1 MNSRAIFE
9 KRIRQAVK
17 ASTIDVRETAQ
28 EQHRFTSRT
37 GNLEKAIDYQIS
49 NSGMQGVVFLDS
61 DVAKYGPFVHEGTPA
76 HVINPRFKK
85 VLRFIPRGGNGFVF
99 ARRVFHPGTAPDPF
113 LYDAIDRKRGDV
125 YATFAKATNMALDDI
140 SGSDWLGKAD
150 HEIRIRL

>member
-49 NSGMQGVVFLDS
+49 NSGMQGVVFLDN
-61 DVAKYGPFVHEGTPA
+61 DVAKYGPFVHE
-76 HVINPRFKK
+76 
-85 VLRFIPRGGNGFVF
+85 VLRFVPRGGNGFVF
-99 ARRVFHPGTAPDPF
+99 ARRVFHPGTKSDPF
-113 LYDAIDRKRGDV
+113 LYDAINRKRGDV
-125 YATFAKATNMALDDI
+125 YATFAKATNMALEDI
-140 SGSDWLGKAD
+140 SNSDWLGKAE
-150 HEIRIRL
+150 HEIRIQL

>member
-49 NSGMQGVVFLDS
+49 NSGMQGVVFLDI

-85 VLRFIPRGGNGFVF
+85 VLRFVPRGGNGFVF
-99 ARRVFHPGTAPDPF
+99 TRRVFHPGTAPDPF
-113 LYDAIDRKRGDV
+113 LYNALENNIPNIINIFSQYTGH
-125 YATFAKATNMALDDI
+125 ALDDVARGLVKDEYSI
-140 SGSDWLGKAD
+140 TFNM
-150 HEIRIRL
+150 

>member
-49 NSGMQGVVFLDS
+49 NSGMQGVIFLDI

-85 VLRFIPRGGNGFVF
+85 VLRFVPRGGNGFVF
-99 ARRVFHPGTAPDPF
+99 ARRVFHPGTKSDPF
-113 LYDAIDRKRGDV
+113 LYEALERKRGDV
-125 YATFAKATNMALDDI
+125 FSIFAKATNTALKDI
-140 SGSDWLGKAD
+140 TGSQWLGD
-150 HEIRIRL
+150 TVREIKLEL

>member
-17 ASTIDVRETAQ
+17 VSTIDVRETAQ

-49 NSGMQGVVFLDS
+49 NSGMQGVIFLDI

-85 VLRFIPRGGNGFVF
+85 VLRFVPRGGNGFVF
-99 ARRVFHPGTAPDPF
+99 ARRVFHPGTKSDPF
-113 LYDAIDRKRGDV
+113 LYEALERKRGDV
-125 YATFAKATNMALDDI
+125 FSIFAKATNTALKDI
-140 SGSDWLGKAD
+140 TGSQWLGD
-150 HEIRIRL
+150 TVREIKLEL

>member
-49 NSGMQGVVFLDS
+49 NSGMQGVVFLDN
-61 DVAKYGPFVHEGTPA
+61 DIAKYGPFVHEGTPA

-85 VLRFIPRGGNGFVF
+85 VLRFVPRGGNGFVF
-99 ARRVFHPGTAPDPF
+99 ARRVFHPGTKSDPF
-113 LYDAIDRKRGDV
+113 LYDAINRKRGDV
-125 YATFAKATNMALDDI
+125 YATFAKATNMALEDI
-140 SGSDWLGKAD
+140 SNSDWLGKAE
-150 HEIRIRL
+150 HEIRIQL

>member
-49 NSGMQGVVFLDS
+49 NSGMH
-61 DVAKYGPFVHEGTPA
+61 KGTPA

-85 VLRFIPRGGNGFVF
+85 VLRFVPRGGNGFVF

-113 LYDAIDRKRGDV
+113 LYDALENNIPNIINIFSQYTGH
-125 YATFAKATNMALDDI
+125 ALDDVARGLVKDEYSI
-140 SGSDWLGKAD
+140 TFN
-150 HEIRIRL
+150 I

>member
-28 EQHRFTSRT
+28 EQHRFTSQT

-49 NSGMQGVVFLDS
+49 NSGMQGVVFLDI

-76 HVINPRFKK
+76 HVINSTIQKGIKICPSWWEWVR
-85 VLRFIPRGGNGFVF
+85 VYSEGIPSGNG
-99 ARRVFHPGTAPDPF
+99 T
-113 LYDAIDRKRGDV
+113 
-125 YATFAKATNMALDDI
+125 
-140 SGSDWLGKAD
+140 
-150 HEIRIRL
+150 